1 MELGEVTERR
11 GADGR
16 EPTSDR
22 RRFSGKAGWLQGRK
36 LRQVWP
42 GLLDPEER
50 VCSGPNARRN
60 TGFRVCGVEKVQGD
74 I

>member
-60 TGFRVCGVEKVQGD
+60 TGFRICGVEKVQGD